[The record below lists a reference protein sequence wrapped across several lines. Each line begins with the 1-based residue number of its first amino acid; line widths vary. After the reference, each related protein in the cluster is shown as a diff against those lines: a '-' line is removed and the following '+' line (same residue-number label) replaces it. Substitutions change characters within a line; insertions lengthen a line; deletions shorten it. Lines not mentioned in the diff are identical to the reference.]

1 MPQFLYLKIK
11 DLNAAWRPN
20 TPKITS
26 VLVVSNR
33 LIIIDIILF
42 QDVLMGV
49 VQLGNTVPMYIIMV
63 LMIRNRV
70 AYGDVFLQ
78 ATVVHL
84 IATVKSF
91 VILLR
96 ILVKVKHFNN

>member
-1 MPQFLYLKIK
+1 
-11 DLNAAWRPN
+11 
-20 TPKITS
+20 
-26 VLVVSNR
+26 
-33 LIIIDIILF
+33 
-42 QDVLMGV
+42 MGV
-49 VQLGNTVPMYIIMV
+49 VQLANTVPMYIIMV